1 MNDASL
7 GGIQYAKCKRPA
19 ILSYLISG
27 KTRHRM
33 QLRLARLAKSV
44 RVNDETM
51 LTIKLTTK
59 RLEEHDLKSV
69 EHFAIF
75 RQSKMSIAAGK
86 I

>member
-33 QLRLARLAKSV
+33 QLRLAGLAKSV
-44 RVNDETM
+44 SINDETM

-59 RLEEHDLKSV
+59 RLEEHDFKSV
-69 EHFAIF
+69 EHLAIF
-75 RQSKMSIAAGK
+75 RESKMGVPTGK